1 MMLDSPIIDV
11 SMGLVFFYV
20 TLSLVCSSIQE
31 IIASLLGLRSRNL
44 KKGIQNLIGSEY
56 AEAMYDH
63 PLIKGLRKPK
73 KLPSYIKPDI
83 FSTALIDMISRD
95 KSDENAIDTAA
106 EDVRALIDKIDANN
120 PTRELLISL
129 VDKAKPT
136 VEDLRERLADWFD
149 AGMDRVAGW
158 YKRQVKYFLI
168 GVAAVVT
175 VAVNA
180 DSIRMVEQLW
190 QDDALRT
197 AIASAAEQAVAS
209 GDLSQVD
216 EQTELRGFPIGYP
229 DPFLGLTV
237 QMIVGWLVTIAA
249 ISLGAPFWF
258 DLLSKISHLRASGT
272 READRAKNRS

>member
-1 MMLDSPIIDV
+1 MLNSPIVDV
-11 SMGLVFFYV
+11 AMGLVFFYV

-31 IIASLLGLRSRNL
+31 IIASLFGLRSRNL
-44 KKGIQNLIGSEY
+44 KKGIRNLIGSEY
-56 AEAMYDH
+56 AAAMYDH

-73 KLPSYIKPDI
+73 KLPSYIRPDI

-95 KSDENAIDTAA
+95 KTNENAIDTAA
-106 EDVRALIDKIDANN
+106 EDVRALIAKIDANN

-129 VDKAKPT
+129 VDKANPT

-158 YKRQVKYFLI
+158 YKRQVKYCLI

-190 QDDALRT
+190 QDDALRA
-197 AIASAAEQAVAS
+197 AIASAAEQAATK
-209 GDLSQVD
+209 GDLAAVD
-216 EQTELRGFPIGYP
+216 ERTALRAFPIGYP
-229 DPFLGLTV
+229 DSFPGISFR
-237 QMIVGWLVTIAA
+237 MIVGWLLTMAA

-272 READRAKNRS
+272 REAERAKNST